1 LKNLRGSIL
10 EMGYYSLKILANFAE
25 HNPKELKVCED

>member
-10 EMGYYSLKILANFAE
+10 KIGYYPLKILANFAE
-25 HNPKELKVCED
+25 HSPKELKVCED